1 MRKLLMLMVV
11 AGFMAICFAGC
22 DNEKVE
28 DSWEKAKVVHSV
40 AKTIGKAAIDNGVVG
55 EDTAQKLKDANTIVE
70 SAGGGIEY
78 IYEGVHT
85 EKKQDVDTNTDT
97 N

>member
-11 AGFMAICFAGC
+11 AGCMTTCFTGC

-28 DSWEKAKVVHSV
+28 SSWEKAKIVHSV
-40 AKTIGKAAIDNGVVG
+40 AKTVGKAAIENGVVG
-55 EDTAQKLKDANTIVE
+55 EDTAQKLKNANTIVE
-70 SAGGGIEY
+70 SAGGSAED
-78 IYEGVHT
+78 IYEVVNS

>member
-11 AGFMAICFAGC
+11 AGFMAICFTGC

-40 AKTIGKAAIDNGVVG
+40 AKTIGKAAIENGVVG
-55 EDTAQKLKDANTIVE
+55 ENTAQKLKDANTIVE
-70 SAGGGIEY
+70 SAGGSAED
-78 IYEGVHT
+78 IYEVVNS
-85 EKKQDVDTNTDT
+85 EKKQDADTSMGT